1 MNHDSVFNI
10 FAAMASIRWPWNAQ
24 DLAQDD
30 HQARRQHRA
39 ARTDP
44 KAVFL
49 VFHVLFIFGWEPVGP
64 KPFFLKLK
72 KWVSKKNKGLDENGS
87 KGGIGYQ
94 KTKVLPVKTDNLM
107 QFHPAG
113 PWWWVGVHRRYSTGT
128 VFFIETNNLPIVC
141 VAISFAI
148 ARRDGS
154 TTRWHLL
161 TSAHIIPRPHSTE
174 REQYHWACLPWIFIL
189 KLAQQ
194 WNTQSQATTR
204 CLWLDAEVE
213 VADAYNH
220 RESCSGLRTADEPDN
235 QSWKVFMGVELCG

>member
-1 MNHDSVFNI
+1 
-10 FAAMASIRWPWNAQ
+10 MASVCIEEKS
-24 DLAQDD
+24 LGE
-30 HQARRQHRA
+30 
-39 ARTDP
+39 
-44 KAVFL
+44 
-49 VFHVLFIFGWEPVGP
+49 VLFPLTWLIRLGSGSATFGA
-64 KPFFLKLK
+64 
-72 KWVSKKNKGLDENGS
+72 S

-107 QFHPAG
+107 QVHPAG

-194 WNTQSQATTR
+194 WNTQSQVHNKMPMARCRSGSSR
-204 CLWLDAEVE
+204 CLQSSRKLFRPS
-213 VADAYNH
+213 Y
-220 RESCSGLRTADEPDN
+220 CGRTR
-235 QSWKVFMGVELCG
+235 

>member
-1 MNHDSVFNI
+1 
-10 FAAMASIRWPWNAQ
+10 
-24 DLAQDD
+24 
-30 HQARRQHRA
+30 
-39 ARTDP
+39 
-44 KAVFL
+44 
-49 VFHVLFIFGWEPVGP
+49 
-64 KPFFLKLK
+64 
-72 KWVSKKNKGLDENGS
+72 
-87 KGGIGYQ
+87 
-94 KTKVLPVKTDNLM
+94 M

-161 TSAHIIPRPHSTE
+161 TSAHIISSHDLT
-174 REQYHWACLPWIFIL
+174 
-189 KLAQQ
+189 QQ
-194 WNTQSQATTR
+194 KENNIIEHASHEYLFWNWPNNEIPKAKSTTR
-204 CLWLDAEVE
+204 SLWLDAEVE